1 MAGWTHMSAETLTD
15 LLGSAASILAG
26 EAAAEGPALELL
38 NRLDYLDDAAEAAPH
53 RAALLRAAAGFRR
66 IFTMRAEDAP
76 GLVALGAEVDAGC
89 LGVADAPVGGVSGT
103 GLSFRQ
109 AFESCVGE
117 GVEYIAGFATPAD
130 NLVALDAA
138 DALAEA
144 TPALRALW
152 VRLRRCRR
160 DPQATR
166 TDWVV
171 AANLA
176 DGAPVWLPA
185 DLCLRRPAARRDLD
199 PPWPLSTGC
208 GAGPDPLAATLHGL
222 LELIERDAVALWLR
236 G

>member
-76 GLVALGAEVDAGC
+76 GLVVLGAEVDAGC
-89 LGVADAPVGGVSGT
+89 LGVADAPTGGGSGA

-117 GVEYIAGFATPAD
+117 GAEYIAGFATPD
-130 NLVALDAA
+130 DAVVSLNA
-138 DALAEA
+138 EDALAGA
-144 TPALRALW
+144 TPALLALW
-152 VRLRRCRR
+152 AQVQMYRRGPAAARS
-160 DPQATR
+160 
-166 TDWVV
+166 DWMV

-176 DGAPVWLPA
+176 DGSPAYLPA
-185 DLCLRRPAARRDLD
+185 DLCLRRPASVRDID

-208 GAGPDPLAATLHGL
+208 GAG
-222 LELIERDAVALWLR
+222 
-236 G
+236 